1 MSKKIIYKKHLE
13 KGRFYHIHEG
23 STNGHPGMIYW
34 KTDKKNLYL
43 ALTTDTSKGEHRT
56 KLKVPTEKTIKHSYV
71 NNRPLLAKRKNIGGL
86 RENLRFSK
94 RDKKLLRSISENHFR
109 TTSDINRRDKR
120 YMKRLKKKPRY

>member
-1 MSKKIIYKKHLE
+1 MSKKKIYNKHLE
-13 KGRFYHIHEG
+13 KGRFYIHSDG
-23 STNGHPGMIYW
+23 HRGHPAFLY
-34 KTDKKNLYL
+34 KKRDKKNLYL